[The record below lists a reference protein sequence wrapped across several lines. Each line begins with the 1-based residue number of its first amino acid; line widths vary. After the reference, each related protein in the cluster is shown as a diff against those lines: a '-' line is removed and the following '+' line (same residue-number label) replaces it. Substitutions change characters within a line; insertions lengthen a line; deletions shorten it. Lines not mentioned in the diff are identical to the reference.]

1 MSENKVNLLDFDRNA
16 LRAFF
21 ADELGEKAFV
31 RGPFNA

>member
-21 ADELGEKAFV
+21 LPMNWAKKHFV
-31 RGPFNA
+31 PIRS